1 MKKMEELIRM
11 MLHGFDIYKRY
22 AKSEQD
28 ANAIIHRMNEEPGTN
43 EYIFTGS
50 FAEGYPDVVRS
61 DIDIMLFLNAD
72 EVLTAEWQ
80 EKTFVHIPDAPAH
93 LKVIIPEPYV
103 PSFAKS
109 FPHLSN
115 FYSLVQKENGES
127 FLSALKARQLNQN
140 DFLPECLN
148 VQKPSAPW
156 DSGNNEI
163 ASPSYCLQSP
173 TEKLVTCDR
182 VVAIKCEG
190 WPKISKEWA
199 TRMSRHWPARD
210 LVDKVYSGGFALVG
224 KPASASGDVNKEWRL
239 SFSIAEMTL
248 IRSFNDCQSKVY
260 YLIRSIYVHY
270 LKAKASGILSSY
282 NLKTTMFWMLEE
294 KPSRYW
300 STERIPEIILDIF
313 QKLKDSL
320 KSRVCPHYFLPAHN
334 LLYKIED
341 TNILRAAREV
351 EHILTNTDNILIEIS
366 SGGYLGLLPRFGL
379 LIVQRKTL
387 LTNELS
393 KLPLEEA
400 HLLLTS
406 GSEEGIQRSKQ
417 IEAKCLCRVL
427 DDAAAE
433 IKRTPDLQLYLDVN
447 LPLISRGFQLAMA
460 IKQDQAKISIDE
472 TVLSSID
479 ESFLAADIHDMN
491 NCISFWIKVLS
502 VALKGI
508 IAGKKHI
515 LIQHFNSM
523 TSLCDDADA
532 TSPELRSFITLS
544 SRAGGIL
551 NGARNNLE
559 LIDFS
564 EALDNL
570 EGNLTFNGDDEVEFD
585 VKNVKEATVFLLA
598 GASYYQM
605 MRK

>member
-1 MKKMEELIRM
+1 MEELIRL

-22 AKSEQD
+22 AQSEQD
-28 ANAIIHRMNEEPGTN
+28 ANALIRRMHEEPGNT

-72 EVLTAEWQ
+72 EMLTAEWQ
-80 EKTFVHIPDAPAH
+80 EKTFVHICDAPAH
-93 LKVIIPEPYV
+93 LKVIIKEPSIA
-103 PSFAKS
+103 SFAKS
-109 FPHLSN
+109 FPYLSN
-115 FYSLVQKENGES
+115 FYSLIQKENGES
-127 FLSALKARQLNQN
+127 FLSALKARELNQN
-140 DFLPECLN
+140 DFLPESLN

-163 ASPSYCLQSP
+163 TSPSYCLQSQ

-199 TRMSRHWPARD
+199 TRMRRNWPPRN

-224 KPASASGDVNKEWRL
+224 KPSSASGDVHKEWRL
-239 SFSIAEMTL
+239 SFSTAEMTL
-248 IRSFNDCQSKVY
+248 IQSFNDCQSKVY
-260 YLIRSIYVHY
+260 YLLRSIYVQY
-270 LKAKASGILSSY
+270 LKEKASGILSSY
-282 NLKTTMFWMLEE
+282 NLKTTILWMLEE

-320 KSRVCPHYFLPAHN
+320 KSRFCPHYFLPAHN
-334 LLYKIED
+334 LLYKVADADIS
-341 TNILRAAREV
+341 RAAREV
-351 EHILTNTDNILIEIS
+351 EFILTNTEKILIEIS
-366 SGGYLGLLPRFGL
+366 NNGYLGLLPRFGL
-379 LIVQRKTL
+379 LVVQRKTL
-387 LTNELS
+387 LTNELL
-393 KLPLEEA
+393 KLPLNEA

-417 IEAKCLCRVL
+417 IEAKCLYRVL
-427 DDAAAE
+427 NDVAAE
-433 IKRTPDLQLYLDVN
+433 IKRTPDLPLYLDVY
-447 LPLISRGFQLAMA
+447 LPLIWRGFQLGKA
-460 IKQDQAKISIDE
+460 IKQDQANISIDE
-472 TVLSSID
+472 TVLSRID
-479 ESFLAADIHDMN
+479 ESFLAADVHDMN

-502 VALKGI
+502 VALKDI
-508 IAGKKHI
+508 ITGKKHV
-515 LIQHFNSM
+515 LIHQFKRMNN
-523 TSLCDDADA
+523 LCNDADA
-532 TSPELRSFITLS
+532 TSPELKSFITLY

-564 EALDNL
+564 MALDNL
-570 EGNLTFNGDDEVEFD
+570 EENLTFNGDDDLNFD
-585 VKNVKEATVFLLA
+585 VNNFREQTVFLLA
-598 GASYYQM
+598 GASYQM
-605 MRK
+605 MHR